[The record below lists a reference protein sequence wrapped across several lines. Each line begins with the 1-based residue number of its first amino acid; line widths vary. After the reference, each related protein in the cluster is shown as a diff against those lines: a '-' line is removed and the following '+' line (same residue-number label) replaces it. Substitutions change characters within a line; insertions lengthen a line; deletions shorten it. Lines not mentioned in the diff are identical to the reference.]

1 MSFNG
6 ESHSPCLRE
15 LAVIDQL
22 GDVVIVVVVDIFI
35 YMAVNQMFAS
45 CMFLV
50 GVDDVPI
57 EFGGDFFQC

>member
-1 MSFNG
+1 MSFNCG
-6 ESHSPCLRE
+6 SHSPRLRG

-50 GVDDVPI
+50 GVDDVAI
-57 EFGGDFFQC
+57 EFGGDFFLC